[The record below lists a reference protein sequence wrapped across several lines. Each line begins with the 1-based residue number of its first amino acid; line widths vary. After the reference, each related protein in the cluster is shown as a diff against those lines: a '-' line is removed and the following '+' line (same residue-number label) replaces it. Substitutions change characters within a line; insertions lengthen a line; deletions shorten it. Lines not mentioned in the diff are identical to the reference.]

1 MKREHLKLIPKVEL
15 DEDPLYFLRNHNA
28 QLYIPSDIYNALI
41 CAYRISRHDNPL
53 VNWKKMNKHMFNH
66 HLVNIFK
73 RRSLVSS
80 NKVRDLKRNRRR
92 YKHLCFGEISH
103 RWNLDPKL
111 TSIVMGIIESLIEQ
125 DQRFYKINPNRRRK
139 EKHLK
144 KMDEINKRPNPLKE
158 AEIKKLST
166 DSKNPLLWNPFK
178 GLFKEPYVR
187 KPAAGNNN
195 FFILGENNAGKHFL
209 CTEIIR
215 DVLAEGGNVL
225 VFDDSDNYKNICESV
240 GGQYITE
247 NNLSLI
253 GIDFFKLLP
262 EKGVENSEQ
271 YYSLFEMFSTLLILM
286 ASDDHE
292 FCDSAHNMVELA
304 LVSAWEQKGQEE
316 NLLDVIKYL
325 DQQENETASKI
336 ALGLTKFDKRYNN
349 FFKKSP
355 HSLFEKKLT
364 VVNFK
369 GLDDPLL
376 HTVITSLLVGVS
388 HHQKEGKCSKPFLV
402 LFEDTRLPDPCPLFE
417 RVITNFSRTARLQR
431 ISLGKVSSL
440 IENITDL
447 GTGEHSINPNSPYSW
462 VHYSSRFDM
471 AFWRNSSWHVF
482 FEGRYK
488 GAGFIEKTQRLFSK
502 EDVQKLLLLSGPKSI
517 AIKGQIQDLK
527 IYTLKLKGEDY
538 AAAA

>member
-1 MKREHLKLIPKVEL
+1 
-15 DEDPLYFLRNHNA
+15 
-28 QLYIPSDIYNALI
+28 
-41 CAYRISRHDNPL
+41 
-53 VNWKKMNKHMFNH
+53 MNKLMFNH

-80 NKVRDLKRNRRR
+80 NKVCDIKRNRKR
-92 YKHLCFGEISH
+92 YKHLCFGKISH

-111 TSIVMGIIESLIEQ
+111 TSIVMGIIESLIHQ
-125 DQRFYKINPNRRRK
+125 DHRLYKMNPNRRRK

-144 KMDEINKRPNPLKE
+144 KMDEINKRPNHLKE
-158 AEIKKLST
+158 VEIKKLST

-187 KPAAGNNN
+187 KPAVGNNN
-195 FFILGENNAGKHFL
+195 FFILSEKSAGKHFL

-225 VFDDSDNYKNICESV
+225 VFDDSDNYKNLCESV
-240 GGQYITE
+240 GGQYLTE
-247 NNLSLI
+247 DSLSLI
-253 GIDFFKLLP
+253 GIDIFKLLP
-262 EKGVENSEQ
+262 EKDVGNSDQ
-271 YYSLFEMFSTLLILM
+271 YYSLFEIFSTLLILI
-286 ASDDHE
+286 ASDDHA

-304 LVSAWEQKGQEE
+304 LVSVWEQKGQGA

-325 DQQENETASKI
+325 DQQENETASEI
-336 ALGLTKFDKRYNN
+336 ALGLTKFDKGYNN

-388 HHQKEGKCSKPFLV
+388 HHQKEGKCSNPFLV

-417 RVITNFSRTARLQR
+417 RVIPNFSQSARLQR

-447 GTGEHSINPNSPYSW
+447 GTGAHSINTNSPYSS

-482 FEGRYK
+482 FEGRYRCM
-488 GAGFIEKTQRLFSK
+488 GFIEKTRSLFSK

-517 AIKGQIQDLK
+517 AIRGQIQDLK
-527 IYTLKLKGEDY
+527 IYTLKHKGEDY
-538 AAAA
+538 SAAA